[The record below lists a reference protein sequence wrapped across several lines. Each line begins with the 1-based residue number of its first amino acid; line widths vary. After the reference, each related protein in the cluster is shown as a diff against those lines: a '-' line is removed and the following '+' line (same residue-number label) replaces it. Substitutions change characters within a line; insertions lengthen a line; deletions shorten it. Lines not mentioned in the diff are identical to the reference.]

1 MLIAFTYQ
9 IFIGDFLIAHFT
21 VPELINNLLS
31 VVRTSGRMLWPV
43 TYLLTGLLI
52 VLISR
57 KLRKLIATGLMLL
70 VLCVQ
75 VFESAEATA
84 VTGSLFSRPGPEEQL
99 RSPIWDELA
108 KKYENIVVVLP
119 NEGPILYPTNPDF
132 AALEGSF
139 LWREIGLFAVQN
151 QMSLNSFYF
160 SREPVI
166 KNESDGRDIR
176 RMVMDQ
182 NYDAQSLYVFID
194 TELWETAKTG
204 DQNRFE
210 ILIVD
215 SVPLLLPK

>member
-1 MLIAFTYQ
+1 
-9 IFIGDFLIAHFT
+9 
-21 VPELINNLLS
+21 
-31 VVRTSGRMLWPV
+31 MLWPI

-132 AALEGSF
+132 AALEGLF

-194 TELWETAKTG
+194 SELWETAKTG